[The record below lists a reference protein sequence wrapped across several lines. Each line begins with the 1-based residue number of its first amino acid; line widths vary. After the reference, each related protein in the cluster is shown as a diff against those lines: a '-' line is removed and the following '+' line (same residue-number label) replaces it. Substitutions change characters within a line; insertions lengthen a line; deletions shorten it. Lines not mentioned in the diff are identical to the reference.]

1 VLKRCVH
8 PLRRTTGRRSN
19 VPFPLLSI
27 SAMVFVRATED
38 EEKVMK
44 ALELVL
50 PPEKERKRMKLR
62 IERRVAKGVLGNPII
77 ILEARATRKSDARKW
92 WKHILSLLSEKDL
105 EYITNHPDDFM
116 DEFGVVHLRFDKQK
130 AYEGVPV
137 LTGGGGVIKI
147 RAQLEAYPAKVEEF
161 RKAFFKLFERGQ

>member
-1 VLKRCVH
+1 VA
-8 PLRRTTGRRSN
+8 
-19 VPFPLLSI
+19 FPLLSI

-50 PPEKERKRMKLR
+50 PPEEERKKMKIQ
-62 IERRVAKGVLGNPII
+62 IEKKKAKGVLGNPII
-77 ILEARATRKSDARKW
+77 IIEARTTRKSDARKW
-92 WKHILSLLSEKDL
+92 WKHIRSLLSEEDV
-105 EYITNHPDDFM
+105 EYILDHPDDFM
-116 DEFGVVHLRFDKQK
+116 DEFGVLHLRFDKQR

-161 RKAFFKLFERGQ
+161 RKAFLKLFG